1 MTGREDRKSVK
12 RKRRETEKGED
23 VRPVHPHLIPDALL
37 SSPVPSSLL
46 PPKLRSPYS
55 PSLVL
60 PPALISFPSIL
71 SRMKGASSLSSMYR
85 VSLSSTC
92 TSPSFPAF
100 ATPPPSPCPSF
111 LLSLPSLFY
120 TPWSSRRIHSRDTPF
135 FFFFFSSSFFPL
147 PFHFIPFFSART
159 QTYRTTSRFTS
170 LGDMSFST
178 LVEPGSLSLSPSH
191 QPPPRHGASLKMERR
206 GWLRLCRRRTRRDG
220 WLRDGQSIFFFFF
233 LFFFFISFLFF
244 FWKSL
249 LSLIENCFSSEN
261 RSLRGALF

>member
-111 LLSLPSLFY
+111 LLSLPFLFY
-120 TPWSSRRIHSRDTPF
+120 TPFSTWSSRRIHSRDTPF
-135 FFFFFSSSFFPL
+135 LFFFFSSSFFPL

-178 LVEPGSLSLSPSH
+178 LVEPGSLSLSL
-191 QPPPRHGASLKMERR
+191 PRTNRPLVTGRVSRWNDGVGFVFVDEGQGA
-206 GWLRLCRRRTRRDG
+206 TDG
-220 WLRDGQSIFFFFF
+220 
-233 LFFFFISFLFF
+233 
-244 FWKSL
+244 
-249 LSLIENCFSSEN
+249 
-261 RSLRGALF
+261 

>member
-100 ATPPPSPCPSF
+100 ATPPPSHRV
-111 LLSLPSLFY
+111 LPSSSLSPSCFIHHFRRGRLVVSTRE
-120 TPWSSRRIHSRDTPF
+120 TPPS

-178 LVEPGSLSLSPSH
+178 LVEPGSLSLSLSLAPTAPSSRGES
-191 QPPPRHGASLKMERR
+191 QDGTTGLASSLSTKDKARRMAERR
-206 GWLRLCRRRTRRDG
+206 TEYL
-220 WLRDGQSIFFFFF
+220 FFFYFVSFFF
-233 LFFFFISFLFF
+233 LKISF
-244 FWKSL
+244 
-249 LSLIENCFSSEN
+249 IAN
-261 RSLRGALF
+261 

>member
-37 SSPVPSSLL
+37 SSPVLSSLL

-100 ATPPPSPCPSF
+100 ATPPPSHRV
-111 LLSLPSLFY
+111 LPSSSLSPSCFIHHFRRGRLVVSTRE
-120 TPWSSRRIHSRDTPF
+120 TPPS

-178 LVEPGSLSLSPSH
+178 LVEPGSLSLSL
-191 QPPPRHGASLKMERR
+191 PRTNRPLVTGRVSRWNDGVGFVFVDEGQGA
-206 GWLRLCRRRTRRDG
+206 TDG
-220 WLRDGQSIFFFFF
+220 
-233 LFFFFISFLFF
+233 
-244 FWKSL
+244 
-249 LSLIENCFSSEN
+249 
-261 RSLRGALF
+261 

>member
-60 PPALISFPSIL
+60 PPVLISFPSIL

-120 TPWSSRRIHSRDTPF
+120 TPFSTWPSRRIHSRDTPF
-135 FFFFFSSSFFPL
+135 LFFFLLLLLLSSSVSLYPLLLRTYTDVQDDVPFYFIRGYEFFHPRR
-147 PFHFIPFFSART
+147 AR
-159 QTYRTTSRFTS
+159 
-170 LGDMSFST
+170 
-178 LVEPGSLSLSPSH
+178 VSLSLSPSH

-220 WLRDGQSIFFFFF
+220 WLRDGQSIY
-233 LFFFFISFLFF
+233 FFFISFLFF
-244 FWKSL
+244 F
-249 LSLIENCFSSEN
+249 
-261 RSLRGALF
+261 